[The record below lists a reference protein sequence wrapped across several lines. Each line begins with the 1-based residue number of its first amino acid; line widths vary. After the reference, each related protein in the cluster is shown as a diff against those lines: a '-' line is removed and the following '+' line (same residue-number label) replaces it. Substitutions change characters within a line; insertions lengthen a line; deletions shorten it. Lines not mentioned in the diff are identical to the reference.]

1 MDRFNEIFEL
11 LHTDVLPAAELIV
24 KDNIVLLGTAAFIIV
39 MLYVGRERGFID
51 RILSLGSVMVTL
63 GVEIELFPHIMNLI
77 LENQG
82 LREFCLNTVLGIMK
96 TDDETVSSPLY
107 DLLGISTVVDN
118 AAELMETLAAKVIF
132 FVIIFAVLRL
142 LFMIFAISA
151 KSLKKIR
158 LVNNADRILGMAVGG
173 AEAFIFIW
181 IFMLVISGLPNVPAC
196 NFMLKQIMHND
207 ILLAI
212 YNNNLLFAFAVKM
225 LS

>member
-24 KDNIVLLGTAAFIIV
+24 KDNIVLLGTAAFIII

-51 RILSLGSVMVTL
+51 RILSLGSVIVTL
-63 GVEIELFPHIMNLI
+63 GVEIELFPHIMNWI
-77 LENQG
+77 RENEV
-82 LREFCLNTVLGIMK
+82 LREFCLNTVRGFMK
-96 TDDETVSSPLY
+96 IDEETASSPLY
-107 DLLGISTVVDN
+107 ALLGISTVVDN

-132 FVIIFAVLRL
+132 FVIVFVVLRL
-142 LFMIFAISA
+142 LFRVFAVFA

-158 LVNNADRILGMAVGG
+158 LVNSVDRMLGMVVGG
-173 AEAFIFIW
+173 AEAFVFIW
-181 IFMLVISGLPNVPAC
+181 IFMLVISGLPNVPVC

>member
-1 MDRFNEIFEL
+1 
-11 LHTDVLPAAELIV
+11 
-24 KDNIVLLGTAAFIIV
+24 

-51 RILSLGSVMVTL
+51 RILSLGSVIVTL
-63 GVEIELFPHIMNLI
+63 GIEIELFPHIMNWI
-77 LENQG
+77 RENEV
-82 LREFCLNTVLGIMK
+82 LREFCLNTVRGFMK
-96 TDDETVSSPLY
+96 IDEETASSPLY

-132 FVIIFAVLRL
+132 FVIVFVVLRL
-142 LFMIFAISA
+142 LFRVFAVFA

-158 LVNNADRILGMAVGG
+158 LVNSVDRILGMAVGG
-173 AEAFIFIW
+173 IEAFIFIW

>member
-24 KDNIVLLGTAAFIIV
+24 KDNIVLLGTAAFIII

-51 RILSLGSVMVTL
+51 RILSLGSVIVTL
-63 GVEIELFPHIMNLI
+63 GVEIELFPHIMNWI
-77 LENQG
+77 RENEV
-82 LREFCLNTVLGIMK
+82 LREFCLNTVRGFMK
-96 TDDETVSSPLY
+96 IDEETASSPLY

-132 FVIIFAVLRL
+132 FVIVFVVLRL
-142 LFMIFAISA
+142 LFRVFAVFA

-158 LVNNADRILGMAVGG
+158 LVNSVDRILGMVVGAAV
-173 AEAFIFIW
+173 AFVFIW
-181 IFMLVISGLPNVPAC
+181 IFMLVISGLPNVPVC